1 MKISE
6 LSTERAADVL
16 CEITP
21 FVANIVSD
29 KDLLDTL
36 KEKVGSGASIAELYV
51 MGAKKYSTI
60 IPIVLKT
67 HRDDLFGV
75 LAAINETDVDTVAKQ
90 NIIAT
95 MMQVREVAKD
105 KALLDFFKSWQQ
117 EDETA

>member
-1 MKISE
+1 MKLSE

-36 KEKVGSGASIAELYV
+36 KEKVGSGASLAELYV
-51 MGAKKYSTI
+51 MGAKKYVTI
-60 IPIVLKT
+60 VPIILKT
-67 HRDDLFGV
+67 HRDDVFGL
-75 LAAINETDVDTVAKQ
+75 LAALNETDVDTIAKQ
-90 NIIAT
+90 NVLST
-95 MMQVREVAKD
+95 MMQVREIAKD

>member
-1 MKISE
+1 MKLSE
-6 LSTERAADVL
+6 LTTERAADVL

-51 MGAKKYSTI
+51 MGAKKYATI

-90 NIIAT
+90 NIITT

>member
-21 FVANIVSD
+21 FVASIVSD

-36 KEKVGSGASIAELYV
+36 KEKVGSGASLAELYV
-51 MGAKKYSTI
+51 MGAKKYATI
-60 IPIVLKT
+60 VPIVLKT
-67 HRDDLFGV
+67 HRDDVFGL